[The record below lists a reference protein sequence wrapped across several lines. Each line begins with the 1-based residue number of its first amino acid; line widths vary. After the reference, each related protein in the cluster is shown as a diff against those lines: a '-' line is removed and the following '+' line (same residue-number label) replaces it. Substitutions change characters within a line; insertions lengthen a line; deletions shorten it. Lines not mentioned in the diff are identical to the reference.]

1 MPITNQRFVLNAV
14 NARWGSLFDCLY
26 GTNVIPNRGSMTTS
40 FAHNLQRVNRTAE
53 LACEFLD
60 EIAPLKGASYRQIT
74 SQVKYTGALIFNLD
88 NGELATLINPEQY
101 IGLTEMETYF

>member
-1 MPITNQRFVLNAV
+1 
-14 NARWGSLFDCLY
+14 
-26 GTNVIPNRGSMTTS
+26 MTTS

-88 NGELATLINPEQY
+88 NGELATLINPDQY
-101 IGLTEMETYF
+101 IGLTDNGNILLKNNNLHLEIVCDQEKSLHKSGIFDVIRF